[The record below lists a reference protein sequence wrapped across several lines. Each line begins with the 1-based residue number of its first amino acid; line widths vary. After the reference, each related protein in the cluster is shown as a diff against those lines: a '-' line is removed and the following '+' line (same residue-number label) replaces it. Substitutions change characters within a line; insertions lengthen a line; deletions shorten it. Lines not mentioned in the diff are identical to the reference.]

1 MQPPVAWSSKL
12 SWSWVVRAE
21 AKRCKRRDKEVKRG
35 GGDGLWL
42 GSEEESI
49 QGKNVISGFLL
60 VGKGVGKFIQAIDNS
75 S

>member
-1 MQPPVAWSSKL
+1 MQPPVAWPSKL
-12 SWSWVVRAE
+12 SWSRDVRAE
-21 AKRCKRRDKEVKRG
+21 VKRCKSRNKEVKMR
-35 GGDGLWL
+35 DGLWL

-60 VGKGVGKFIQAIDNS
+60 VGEGVGKFIQAIDNS